1 MTTKMIFNTD
11 KKLKEAAMKKARG
24 QGLTYSAVL
33 NLATRAYV
41 RDELEVDVLGR
52 ILEDGRNAI
61 REGRVFSVA
70 EVRRKLGIKDV

>member
-41 RDELEVDVLGR
+41 RDEFEVDMLSRELAEARQQV
-52 ILEDGRNAI
+52 
-61 REGRVFSVA
+61 REGKTISQEALFK
-70 EVRRKLGIKDV
+70 KLGL

>member
-1 MTTKMIFNTD
+1 MIFNTD